1 MRSYLIII
9 LIGLVAGFIGSLPL
23 LRAKADQYSVL
34 GTFVLYLMMPYII
47 FHMNLPGI
55 QWWMKGSIIS
65 LALVFPLVI
74 AIRKSVFAMLI
85 MAVVVGAFITF
96 LGHYLL

>member
-23 LRAKADQYSVL
+23 LRAKADKYAIL
-34 GTFVLYLMMPYII
+34 GAFVLYFMMPYII
-47 FHMNLPGI
+47 FHMQIPSV
-55 QWWMKGSIIS
+55 QWWLKGSVIS
-65 LALVFPLVI
+65 LALVLPLVI
-74 AIRKSVFAMLI
+74 VIKKSAFTMLLMAI
-85 MAVVVGAFITF
+85 VVGGFITF